1 MSSFLGYSKDGKM
14 VLDWKLDEIIEESPE
29 PIIIEIA
36 NNFSNGLYAQE
47 DNSSDHFLQND
58 TKERLRDI
66 PVTANNTIKSN
77 IRKTD
82 VIKKNGQNMRKEL
95 HNPRFEKENKMFSE
109 KDSDYNIIEQ
119 NGSVIID
126 EEEIDEPV
134 KNLSIL
140 EINKKIK
147 ELEQDPDIDVGIKH

>member
-1 MSSFLGYSKDGKM
+1 M

-82 VIKKNGQNMRKEL
+82 VIKKNGQNTRKEL
-95 HNPRFEKENKMFSE
+95 NNPKFEKENNMFSE
-109 KDSDYNIIEQ
+109 KEIEQ
-119 NGSVIID
+119 NGSFIID
-126 EEEIDEPV
+126 EEELDEPV

-147 ELEQDPDIDVGIKH
+147 ELELDPDIDVGIKH